1 MSANNE
7 FNIIEVLS
15 FAGFSSL
22 GGLLSYLMR
31 QHTSNQPIKLSRAV
45 LEAVASGFTGV
56 IAMFICYA
64 ISLPWYWAGAF
75 VGITSWLGA
84 EASIF
89 VFARVV
95 RSKIGLDLIPEK
107 EKEKEDEQQKMQ

>member
-1 MSANNE
+1 MSTNNE
-7 FNIIEVLS
+7 FDIVEILS

-45 LEAVASGFTGV
+45 LEAVASGFTGI
-56 IAMFICYA
+56 IAMFLCYA
-64 ISLPWYWAGAF
+64 INLPWVWSGVV
-75 VGITSWLGA
+75 VGVTSWLGA

-89 VFARVV
+89 VFAKVV
-95 RSKIGLDLIPEK
+95 RSKIGLDLIPTKESSDEK
-107 EKEKEDEQQKMQ
+107 KSE

>member
-7 FNIIEVLS
+7 FNIVEILS

-31 QHTSNQPIKLSRAV
+31 QHTREQPIKLSRAA

-56 IAMFICYA
+56 IAMFLCYA
-64 ISLPWYWAGAF
+64 INLPWQWSGAV

-89 VFARVV
+89 VFARAV
-95 RSKIGLDLIPEK
+95 RGKIGLDLIPKQEK
-107 EKEKEDEQQKMQ
+107 DDEQKMQ